1 MPRGA
6 TPSRW
11 CVCQFHHFRTGSLS
25 KYSKAAR
32 FFYRAAMRCPVLL
45 CGPVPVAFAIRPLAG
60 NAVFLTAQPVLETIP
75 TTSYTAAEIIRLRAL
90 PCAETLRLLLLPQA
104 SQLRSD
110 TRVALVRSG

>member
-32 FFYRAAMRCPVLL
+32 LFTEPLCTIDAGYAARFRSRKPATL
-45 CGPVPVAFAIRPLAG
+45 GPGHQGYGIDVAFRPDGRQLVSGGEDGTVRVWDVATRTPVA
-60 NAVFLTAQPVLETIP
+60 
-75 TTSYTAAEIIRLRAL
+75 RLRRI
-90 PCAETLRLLLLPQA
+90 EK
-104 SQLRSD
+104 
-110 TRVALVRSG
+110 